1 MKIERQN
8 IGNIIG
14 AIIAYMVIAIP
25 VGLLLAGLIAT
36 IKLIVGLL
44 R

>member
-1 MKIERQN
+1 MKTERQN
-8 IGNIIG
+8 IGNTIG

-25 VGLLLAGLIAT
+25 VGLIIAGLIAT